1 MSVEYITPEVN
12 EAVRSAGRIAFALED
27 EYHPLDWETR
37 IELARDMREIA
48 AESEGRTRRLAESVE
63 FVLESEICD
72 LSDWEE
78 RLAAAN
84 LCRAVQAGLRE
95 GGLR

>member
-1 MSVEYITPEVN
+1 MSTEYISPEIN
-12 EAVRSAGRIAFALED
+12 EAVRCAGRIAFALED

-37 IELARDMREIA
+37 TELAADMREIA
-48 AESEGRTRRLAESVE
+48 AASEGRTRQLAESVG
-63 FVLESEICD
+63 FMLEAEIFD

-78 RLAAAN
+78 RLQAAN

-95 GGLR
+95 GGRA